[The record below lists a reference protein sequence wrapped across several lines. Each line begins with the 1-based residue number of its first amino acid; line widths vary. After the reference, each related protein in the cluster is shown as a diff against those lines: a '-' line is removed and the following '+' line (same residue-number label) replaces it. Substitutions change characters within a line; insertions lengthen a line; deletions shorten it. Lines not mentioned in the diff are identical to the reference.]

1 MDAASALRRDRGS
14 PVEQGRP
21 AAGGAGAG
29 ETALFAAARSHA
41 VDVLCRKWHT
51 SIPPGADLPP
61 FEELALGSLG
71 RMADGVAL
79 VQSLA
84 SGGFELLRAGPD
96 FEQWAGQ
103 AERNLAIDALCPE
116 YARPLQEVLGRA
128 LRDGAPAETVAYGVR
143 DGFVSSY
150 DLLALPLANRWGQP
164 LLLVYV
170 QAHAE
175 RYSLIDAMFRTTREG
190 LVALAV
196 VRDATGAPKDF
207 QIVALNDGAVQLMR
221 RPAEALRRQ
230 HLSELFVHLRPSG
243 ALARLFAVLENG
255 GSAQFELDYP
265 LVDGGVLHLNV
276 GASAMGDLLTITLTD
291 VGDLKARETSFRLL
305 FEGNP
310 VPMWVYDPASLR
322 FLAVNDA
329 AVAHYGYSRAAFLGM
344 TLLDIRPPEDRDL
357 VLDGSDVDG
366 TERLWRH
373 RKADGSG
380 VEALSYT
387 RAVIY
392 EERPAR
398 LVAVIDVTERRR
410 AEARISHM
418 AHHDALTDLPNRL
431 LFRERLDEALVRM
444 RRHDEG
450 LAILCLDLDHF
461 KDVND
466 TLGHPVGDKLL
477 RAVARRL
484 SGALRE
490 SDVVARLGGDEFAII
505 QTSIATPEDASHF
518 AIRLVELIGE
528 PYDID
533 GHHVIVGAS
542 VGIALAPGD
551 GDNPDRL
558 LKNADMALYRAKGD
572 GRGTFRFFEPEMDA
586 RVQARRALE
595 LDLRKALVAG
605 EFEMF
610 YQPLVNLSDNA
621 VTGFEALLR
630 WRHPVRGMVSPAD
643 FIPLAEEIGLIVP
656 LGEWVLRQ
664 ACAEAATWPDHV
676 KVAVNLSPVQFKSRN
691 LLPAVMMALASS
703 GLPATRLELE
713 ITESVLLSESEAN
726 LATLHQLRALG
737 VRISMDDFGTGY
749 SSLSYLRTFPFDKIK
764 IDQSFV
770 RELSASGD
778 CMAIVRAV
786 AGLGSSLG
794 IPTTA
799 EGVETDEQLEW
810 LRGEG
815 CTEVQ
820 GYLFSPPRPAH
831 EIARL
836 LALGGM
842 PGEAP
847 VAQ

>member
-1 MDAASALRRDRGS
+1 MTPGSALRKDGEGLAPGGSAAVTVQANEGGGGS
-14 PVEQGRP
+14 P
-21 AAGGAGAG
+21 
-29 ETALFAAARSHA
+29 AAARSPA
-41 VDVLCRKWHT
+41 IDVLYRKWQT
-51 SIPPGADLPP
+51 SIPPGAVLPP

-71 RMADGVAL
+71 RMADSVAL
-79 VQSLA
+79 VESLE
-84 SGGFELLRAGPD
+84 SGAFELLRAGPD
-96 FEQWAGQ
+96 FEEWIGSTN
-103 AERNLAIDALCPE
+103 RNLTIDQLAPE
-116 YARPLQEVLGRA
+116 CARPFHDVLVKA
-128 LRDGAPAETVAYGVR
+128 LNTSAPAEAVAYGLRV
-143 DGFVSSY
+143 GFVTSY
-150 DLLALPLANRWGQP
+150 DVLALPLANRWGRP
-164 LLLVYV
+164 LLLTYI
-170 QAHAE
+170 QAQAA

-190 LVALAV
+190 LVALAA
-196 VRDATGAPKDF
+196 VRDAAGRPIDF
-207 QIVALNDGAVQLMR
+207 QIVALNDGAAQLIGS
-221 RPAEALRRQ
+221 PAEGLRRQ
-230 HLSELFVHLRPSG
+230 HLSELFTHMSPTD
-243 ALARLFAVLENG
+243 ALPRLLSVVDNG
-255 GSAQFELDYP
+255 GSVQFELDYP
-265 LVDGGVLHLNV
+265 VPTGGKLHLNV
-276 GASAMGDLLTITLTD
+276 SASAMGDLLTVTLTD
-291 VGDLKARETSFRLL
+291 IGDLKARETSFRLL

-310 VPMWVYDPASLR
+310 VPMWVYDAESLR

-329 AVAHYGYSRAAFLGM
+329 AVAHYGYSRSAFLDM

-357 VLDGSDVDG
+357 VRNVVASGGDIDGV
-366 TERLWRH
+366 ERLWRH
-373 RKADGSG
+373 VKADGTG
-380 VEALSYT
+380 MEALSYA
-387 RAVIY
+387 RAVTY
-392 EERPAR
+392 QDRQAR

-431 LFRERLDEALVRM
+431 LFRERLDEALIRV
-444 RRHDEG
+444 RRHDES

-466 TLGHPVGDKLL
+466 TLGHPIGDKLL
-477 RAVARRL
+477 RQVSSRL
-484 SGALRE
+484 RDCLRE

-505 QTSIATPEDASHF
+505 QTGIRTPEDASDF
-518 AIRLVELIGE
+518 AIRLVDLVGE

-533 GHHVIVGAS
+533 GHHVIIGAS
-542 VGIALAPGD
+542 VGIAVAPND

-605 EFEMF
+605 EFEIY
-610 YQPLVNLSDNA
+610 YQPLVNLREDA

-630 WRHPVRGMVSPAD
+630 WKHPVRGMVSPAD

-664 ACAEAATWPDHV
+664 ACSQAATWPDHV

-691 LLPAVMMALASS
+691 LLPAVMLALASS
-703 GLPATRLELE
+703 GLSAARLELE

-770 RELSASGD
+770 RELAANGD

-799 EGVETDEQLEW
+799 EGVETNEQLEW
-810 LRGEG
+810 LRSEG

-820 GYLFSPPRPAH
+820 GYLFSPPRPAE
-831 EIARL
+831 EIGRL
-836 LALGGM
+836 LAGRKLS
-842 PGEAP
+842 
-847 VAQ
+847 